1 VVVVAG
7 RNGGVW
13 LGDLVGWHSDFGLIS
28 LLLEKFEEQLVLV

>member
-13 LGDLVGWHSDFGLIS
+13 LSDLVGWHSDFGLIN
-28 LLLEKFEEQLVLV
+28 LLLEKFEEPLVLV